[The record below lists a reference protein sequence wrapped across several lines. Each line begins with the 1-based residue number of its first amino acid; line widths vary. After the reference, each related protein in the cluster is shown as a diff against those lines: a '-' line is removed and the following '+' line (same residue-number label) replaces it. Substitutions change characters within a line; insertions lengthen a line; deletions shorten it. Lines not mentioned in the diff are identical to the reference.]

1 MRALGLGRS
10 SVVLLASTWGQT
22 ALGLL
27 ASVLVGRWLGPS
39 AVGLI
44 ALNLGLAGLLMAALL
59 PGFTRAHLKRLSEGQ
74 DAGRC
79 VGTML
84 AIQAALAALLCVAVV
99 LAWALGLRSD
109 GRTAAAVFAFM
120 LAAQIAGKLG
130 DVFLQV
136 FIARRWVVAHGAITL
151 GARAARLAAT
161 VLVLL
166 LRPSVALVAAT
177 FLLEAALAAVAAV
190 AVLASRHGVAL
201 RRPTAES
208 LRGYWTYARPFIVTT
223 PVALV
228 QDSVDR
234 FLVGRWAGLTAAGHY
249 HVARGLWE
257 VLSGIVAPPG
267 LMLFTRLSS
276 LYARRSPEDD
286 REARTLFFRG
296 LDKLLFV
303 STAVALAFWTLGALV
318 ITAFYGL
325 AFADATI
332 AFRIL
337 ILAALVGSVVN
348 PYTLVL
354 QAQDEVARFV
364 PVSLLR
370 LVVYLAA
377 LGVLVPGLAAAVV
390 GPWVPS
396 GDAGAAL
403 ARLLLVLFPAWV
415 YFRWTRDLAGIPF
428 YRRAAG
434 VYVAGFVVSVLVFE
448 AARAALEAADVAP
461 RAGDAAS
468 AVAAGLAYVLWL
480 RQTHPE
486 AVTHVRY
493 FLNLARSPLGGGGG
507 V

>member
-84 AIQAALAALLCVAVV
+84 AIQSALALLLCVGV
-99 LAWALGLRSD
+99 ALGWAAGLRTET
-109 GRTAAAVFAFM
+109 GTAATVFACM

-136 FIARRWVVAHGAITL
+136 FIARRWVIDHGAITL
-151 GARAARLAAT
+151 CARAARVVGT
-161 VLVLL
+161 VLVLAL
-166 LRPSVALVAAT
+166 YPSVALVAAT
-177 FLLEAALAAVAAV
+177 FVLESVLAAVAAAV
-190 AVLASRHGVAL
+190 VLATAHGVSVRA
-201 RRPTAES
+201 PDAATV
-208 LRGYWTYARPFIVTT
+208 RGYWTYARPFLVTT
-223 PVALV
+223 PIALV

-234 FLVGRWAGLTAAGHY
+234 YVVGRWAGLTAAGHY

-276 LYARRSPEDD
+276 LYAQRSPERD
-286 REARTLFFRG
+286 REARTTFFRG

-303 STAVALAFWTLGALV
+303 STAVALAFWALGGLV
-318 ITAFYGL
+318 IVGLYGP
-325 AFADATI
+325 AFADATA
-332 AFRIL
+332 AFRLL
-337 ILAALVGSVVN
+337 ILAALVGSIVN

-364 PVSLLR
+364 PVSLFR
-370 LVVYLAA
+370 LVFYIAA
-377 LGVLVPGLAAAVV
+377 LAVLVPNAATGALA
-390 GPWVPS
+390 PWLPS
-396 GDAGAAL
+396 GEAGAAL
-403 ARLLLVLFPAWV
+403 ARLLVMLVPAWI
-415 YFRWTRDLAGIPF
+415 YFRWTRTLAGIPF
-428 YRRAAG
+428 YPRALVYLAGFTLGAILFEATRAAIG
-434 VYVAGFVVSVLVFE
+434 AVS
-448 AARAALEAADVAP
+448 AAPELRDIVGAI
-461 RAGDAAS
+461 
-468 AVAAGLAYVLWL
+468 VAAAAYALWL
-480 RQTHPE
+480 RQAHPE
-486 AVTHVRY
+486 AAAHARY
-493 FLNLARSPLGGGGG
+493 LVDVARSPLSGG